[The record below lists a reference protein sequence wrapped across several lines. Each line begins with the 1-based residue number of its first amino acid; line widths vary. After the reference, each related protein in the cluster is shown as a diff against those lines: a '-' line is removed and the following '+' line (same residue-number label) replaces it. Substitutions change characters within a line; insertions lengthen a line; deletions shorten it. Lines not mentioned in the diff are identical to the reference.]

1 MMDKQLTHKIE
12 MYLDGELDQKETFA
26 FQKKLL
32 EEPDLAKEFKLRNE
46 VNQAILDEDV
56 ANLRSVLKRIHE
68 KHSSK
73 NRNRVIR
80 LFRRNKVLVSGM
92 AAALLVFVLLGSIFI
107 FSEKEMSND
116 KLFNN
121 YYSSD
126 DAVMI
131 SRSSATSGSELLI
144 KDALL
149 AYQEKN
155 YQKTIQLLSE
165 FEQNAL
171 ASYYLGLAYLETGK
185 TDNAI
190 NIFNTLIEEEDN
202 LFVEQAEWYLGLCYL
217 KTNNNEKAKELFE
230 KIADSDNI
238 FKIKAKEVLRNM

>member
-1 MMDKQLTHKIE
+1 MMDKQLINKIE

-26 FQKKLL
+26 FQKRLL

-46 VNQAILDEDV
+46 VNQAILDDDV
-56 ANLRSVLKRIHE
+56 ANLKDILKRIHK
-68 KHSSK
+68 KHSSR
-73 NRNRVIR
+73 NPNRVIR
-80 LFRRNKVLVSGM
+80 IFHKNKILASGM
-92 AAALLVFVLLGSIFI
+92 AAALLVLVLLGSIFI
-107 FSEKEMSND
+107 FSEEEVSNNT
-116 KLFNN
+116 LFNN
-121 YYSSD
+121 YYSGD

-131 SRSSATSGSELLI
+131 SRSSATSSSELII

-155 YQKTIQLLSE
+155 YQKTIKLLSD

-171 ASYYLGLAYLETGK
+171 ANYYLGLAFLETGK

-190 NIFNTLIEEEDN
+190 RIFNNLIEDKDN

-217 KTNNNEKAKELFE
+217 KTNNNTKAKELFE